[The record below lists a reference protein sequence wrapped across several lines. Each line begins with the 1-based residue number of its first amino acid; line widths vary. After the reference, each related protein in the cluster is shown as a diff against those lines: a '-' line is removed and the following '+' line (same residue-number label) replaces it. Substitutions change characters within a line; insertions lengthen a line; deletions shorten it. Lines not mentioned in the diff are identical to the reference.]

1 MLWSRLKRHGTIGP
15 VDSTTKGSRHFR
27 ISSAQY
33 GHTIAKKISETE
45 IDVAMT
51 LRDLEA
57 LIPNFIVPSDI
68 KSVLVAL

>member
-1 MLWSRLKRHGTIGP
+1 
-15 VDSTTKGSRHFR
+15 
-27 ISSAQY
+27 
-33 GHTIAKKISETE
+33 
-45 IDVAMT
+45 MT